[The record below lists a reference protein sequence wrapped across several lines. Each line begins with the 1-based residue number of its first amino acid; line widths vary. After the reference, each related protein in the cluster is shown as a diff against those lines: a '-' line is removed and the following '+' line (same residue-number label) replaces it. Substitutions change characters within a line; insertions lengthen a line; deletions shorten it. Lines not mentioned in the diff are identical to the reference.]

1 MNNLRPVGIIGTGK
15 YVPEKILTNSD
26 LEKMVD
32 TNDEWI
38 VSRTGIKERHIA
50 APDQAT
56 SDLAYEAAIKAL
68 ESAGMTGSDLD
79 LIIVATITPDSSFP
93 STACILQDKLG
104 AKGAAAFD
112 LSAACSGF
120 VYGLASATSFIQS
133 GMYNNALVIGADCLS
148 RITDYTDRNTCVLF
162 GDGAGAVVVGEVPE
176 GRGFKAF
183 DLGAEGSGGSLL
195 QMEGG
200 GSRLPATAETVEN
213 KKHYIN
219 MNGREVF
226 KFAVRVMGTATIEVL
241 RKAGMERTD
250 VDLFV
255 PHQANI
261 RIIQSAMQ
269 RLELPE
275 EKVVVNVD
283 KYANTSAASIPLA
296 LVEAAEEG
304 RMKAGDTVLM
314 VGFGG
319 GLTWGHRYSFGKID
333 IWEMN
338 EMGKIAFVFPGQ
350 GSQAVGM
357 AKDAYESVPAATE
370 IFRTADETLG
380 FSLSN
385 LVFEGP
391 ETELKQTSNT
401 QPALLTASIALLE
414 AFKEKG
420 IQPDYT
426 AGHSL
431 GEYSALVAAGVLSF
445 ADAVSTV
452 RARGQYMEQAVPGGQ
467 GAMAAVLGADRE
479 ALGVLC
485 RDVSESGH
493 AVELANINCP
503 GQIVISGVKEGVA
516 AVAERV
522 KEAGGKR
529 AIALEVSGPFHSSL
543 MKGAAEKLAEKLKTV
558 TFSPAA
564 VPVVANVTARPAEDG
579 QVQDLL
585 TAQVYSPV
593 LWEDSVTWLIEQGV
607 DTFIE
612 IGSGSVLTGLI
623 KKQIKP

>member
-319 GLTWGHRYSFGKID
+319 GLTWG
-333 IWEMN
+333 
-338 EMGKIAFVFPGQ
+338 A
-350 GSQAVGM
+350 
-357 AKDAYESVPAATE
+357 
-370 IFRTADETLG
+370 
-380 FSLSN
+380 
-385 LVFEGP
+385 
-391 ETELKQTSNT
+391 
-401 QPALLTASIALLE
+401 
-414 AFKEKG
+414 
-420 IQPDYT
+420 
-426 AGHSL
+426 
-431 GEYSALVAAGVLSF
+431 
-445 ADAVSTV
+445 
-452 RARGQYMEQAVPGGQ
+452 
-467 GAMAAVLGADRE
+467 
-479 ALGVLC
+479 
-485 RDVSESGH
+485 
-493 AVELANINCP
+493 
-503 GQIVISGVKEGVA
+503 
-516 AVAERV
+516 
-522 KEAGGKR
+522 
-529 AIALEVSGPFHSSL
+529 
-543 MKGAAEKLAEKLKTV
+543 
-558 TFSPAA
+558 
-564 VPVVANVTARPAEDG
+564 
-579 QVQDLL
+579 
-585 TAQVYSPV
+585 
-593 LWEDSVTWLIEQGV
+593 
-607 DTFIE
+607 
-612 IGSGSVLTGLI
+612 SVLVW
-623 KKQIKP
+623 

>member
-1 MNNLRPVGIIGTGK
+1 VSDDMNNLRPVGVIGTGK

-93 STACILQDKLG
+93 STACILQDRLG

-183 DLGAEGSGGSLL
+183 DLGAEGAGGSLL

-200 GSRLPATAETVEN
+200 GSRLPASAETVEN
-213 KKHYIN
+213 KKHYIY

-319 GLTWGHRYSFGKID
+319 GLTWG
-333 IWEMN
+333 
-338 EMGKIAFVFPGQ
+338 A
-350 GSQAVGM
+350 
-357 AKDAYESVPAATE
+357 
-370 IFRTADETLG
+370 
-380 FSLSN
+380 
-385 LVFEGP
+385 
-391 ETELKQTSNT
+391 
-401 QPALLTASIALLE
+401 
-414 AFKEKG
+414 
-420 IQPDYT
+420 
-426 AGHSL
+426 
-431 GEYSALVAAGVLSF
+431 
-445 ADAVSTV
+445 
-452 RARGQYMEQAVPGGQ
+452 
-467 GAMAAVLGADRE
+467 
-479 ALGVLC
+479 
-485 RDVSESGH
+485 
-493 AVELANINCP
+493 
-503 GQIVISGVKEGVA
+503 
-516 AVAERV
+516 
-522 KEAGGKR
+522 
-529 AIALEVSGPFHSSL
+529 
-543 MKGAAEKLAEKLKTV
+543 
-558 TFSPAA
+558 
-564 VPVVANVTARPAEDG
+564 
-579 QVQDLL
+579 
-585 TAQVYSPV
+585 
-593 LWEDSVTWLIEQGV
+593 
-607 DTFIE
+607 
-612 IGSGSVLTGLI
+612 SVLVW
-623 KKQIKP
+623 